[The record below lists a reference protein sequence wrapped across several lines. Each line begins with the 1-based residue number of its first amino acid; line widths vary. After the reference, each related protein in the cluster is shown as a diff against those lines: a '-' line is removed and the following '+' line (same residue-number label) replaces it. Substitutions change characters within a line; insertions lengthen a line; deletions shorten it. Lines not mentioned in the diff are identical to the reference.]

1 MSSYTSTFYVV
12 GVNYKKADAE
22 TRGKFSISAKDQL
35 SLLEKAKKKGVEGLM
50 VLSTCN
56 RTEVVGFAQHPFK
69 LISLLSE
76 YWIDGTVEDF
86 ARFSYVLKSKFAI
99 DHLFKVATGLDSQIL
114 GDYEIVG
121 QLKDSFNKSKEVGVI
136 NTFME
141 RLFTNLL
148 QASKRV
154 KNETTLSSGT
164 TSVAYAATQ
173 YLNESCSEIKD
184 ESILVYGMGEIGQHT
199 LENIITYTECKNIS
213 VTNRSVINLD
223 HIPELK
229 HTTVYPHEQLKE
241 AISKSSVL
249 IVATGSPTPTI
260 RQGHIS
266 KDQHLVILDLSLPS
280 NVDKHVSELSNVT
293 LIGIDVLS
301 KITDRTIE
309 NRKAQVPKAKEII
322 AKHKAEFLEWLNI
335 RKFTPAINSLK
346 DTLNQLRL
354 NEIGLQKVN
363 GDEFSQAQVDKITSR
378 IVQKITTQF
387 AKHIRSNTGDANAS
401 IDLMYKVFEIDPVSP
416 QEKELVK

>member
-1 MSSYTSTFYVV
+1 MNSYTSTFYVV

-22 TRGKFSISAKDQL
+22 TRGKFSISSENQL
-35 SLLEKAKKKGVEGLM
+35 ALLEKAKKKGVEGLM

-56 RTEVVGFAQHPFK
+56 RTEVIGFAQHPFK

-76 YWIDGTVEDF
+76 YWVDGSVEEF
-86 ARFSYVLKSKFAI
+86 AQFSYVLKSKFAI

-114 GDYEIVG
+114 GDYEIVS
-121 QLKDSFNKSKEVGVI
+121 QLKDSFNKSKEVGLV

-141 RLFTNLL
+141 RLFANLL

-184 ESILVYGMGEIGQHT
+184 ESVLVYGMGEIGQHT
-199 LENIITYTECKNIS
+199 LENIITYTKCKNIF

-223 HIPELK
+223 HILELK
-229 HTTVYPHEQLKE
+229 QATVYPHEQLKQ

-260 RQGHIS
+260 RQEHIL

-280 NVDKHVSELSNVT
+280 NVDKNVGELPNVT

-322 AKHKAEFLEWLNI
+322 EKYKKEFLEWLNI

-363 GDEFSQAQVDKITSR
+363 GDGFSQAQVDKITSR

-401 IDLMYKVFEIDPVSP
+401 IDLMYKVFEIDPVSH
-416 QEKELVK
+416 QEKYPV

>member
-1 MSSYTSTFYVV
+1 MNSYTSTFYVV

-22 TRGKFSISAKDQL
+22 TRGKFSISSENQIK
-35 SLLEKAKKKGVEGLM
+35 LLKKARKKGIEGLM

-56 RTEVVGFAQHPFK
+56 RTEVIGFAQHPFK
-69 LISLLSE
+69 LIGLLSE
-76 YWIDGTVEDF
+76 FWVDGSVEEF
-86 ARFSYVLKSKFAI
+86 ARFSYVLKSKYAI

-121 QLKDSFNKSKEVGVI
+121 QLKEAFQHSKKVGVI

-141 RLFTNLL
+141 RLFTHLL

-173 YLNESCSEIKD
+173 YLNESCSKIKD
-184 ESILVYGMGEIGQHT
+184 ESILVYGVGEIGQHT
-199 LENIITYTECKNIS
+199 LKNIIEYTDCKNLL
-213 VTNRSVINLD
+213 VVNRSAVSLET
-223 HIPELK
+223 IPELAQV
-229 HTTVYPHEQLKE
+229 TIYPHSELEK
-241 AISKSSVL
+241 AIEKASVL
-249 IVATGSPTPTI
+249 IVATGASSPT
-260 RQGHIS
+260 IS
-266 KDQHLVILDLSLPS
+266 KARISPKQKLTILDLSLPS
-280 NVDKHVSELSNVT
+280 NVDKEVEELENVT

-309 NRKAQVPKAKEII
+309 NRKAQVPQAKEII
-322 AKHKAEFLEWLNI
+322 LKHKTEFFEWLNI

-346 DTLNQLRL
+346 DTLNELRL
-354 NEIGLQKVN
+354 NEIGLQKSN
-363 GDEFSQAQVDKITSR
+363 GDGFSQEQVDKITSR

-387 AKHIRSNTGDANAS
+387 AKHIRSNTGDASAS
-401 IDLMYKVFEIDPVSP
+401 IDLMYKVFEISP
-416 QEKELVK
+416 DKETV